1 MGDTRG
7 GDALLQG
14 LRRDMAGETIEGL
27 AGTAAG
33 RARLGLLAAEV
44 RERSEARRGRNVGR
58 EGGRE

>member
-44 RERSEARRGRNVGR
+44 RE
-58 EGGRE
+58 